1 MKMNVESR
9 WSEKLLAL
17 LLLVI
22 FCALQ
27 LAATSAIAQDDESP
41 QPYAFEITELNEG
54 LGEAEMTPRLETPRA
69 ALESFLSAI
78 DSNEPTSAAHV
89 LNMNAIPAEEQADLA
104 PELAMM
110 LAYVIYRHD
119 LISWRDVPDTPDARV
134 LPNVQSSVA
143 PYSRR
148 SIELGEI
155 MLDGRPVSISL
166 HRYSVE
172 GEDPQWLF
180 SPTVVERIPRLYGA
194 MSQGWL
200 AEWVSLRQRIETVGR
215 PSLWEWSIVGG
226 VSLASAVAWLG
237 VFAAARLV
245 SRRLSRRWGRWFSA
259 TAVPLATLVAALIFR
274 IGTVHMVVL
283 TGPVASNLDAGSEIV
298 LLAAGAW
305 LSVRLLAA
313 LTLWLSETFV
323 VPLASEDPENRRTK
337 TNVYIVRRL
346 GLVLVA
352 ILAIG
357 YLLVRSGAFDT
368 FGLSLLASAGVLGV
382 LLAIAAQPLLGNMVA
397 GLQIA
402 LSDPVRI
409 GDVVIYDDHWGTV
422 EDISFAHTVIRTAKE
437 TRLIVPHSEFL
448 SRAFENWSKEGEP
461 VRRIVKIAADYRID
475 VDLVRR
481 KVGEIVQDDPR
492 LAEPPLVEM
501 VETDGD
507 ALVLWIWIMGTNA
520 FTSWYLHNEVRENLI
535 AFLRD
540 HEEGIFLPRQRHLL
554 FDKAAS
560 DFASPLPETGPKA
573 SPAENQGSGRIG
585 ERA

>member
-1 MKMNVESR
+1 MLAAGVGLHLTAARATDMTWNVAAR
-9 WSEKLLAL
+9 WGERLSAL
-17 LLLVI
+17 LLLAA

-27 LAATSAIAQDDESP
+27 LAATNAVAQEQDSP

-54 LGEAEMTPRLETPRA
+54 LVDAKMTPRLDTPRA
-69 ALESFLSAI
+69 ALESFLAAI
-78 DSNEPTSAAHV
+78 DAHDPASAAHV
-89 LNMNAIPAEEQADLA
+89 LNMNAVPADEQAQRA
-104 PELAMM
+104 PDLAMM
-110 LAYVIYRHD
+110 LAYVIHRHD
-119 LISWRDVPDTPDARV
+119 LISWRDIPDTPDARV
-134 LPNVQSSVA
+134 LPDMQSSVG

-155 MLDGRPVSISL
+155 MLNARPVSISL
-166 HRYSVE
+166 HRYSVD
-172 GEDPQWLF
+172 GEEPKWLF
-180 SPTVVERIPRLYGA
+180 SPSVVERIPQLFGA
-194 MSQGWL
+194 IRQGWL
-200 AEWVSLRQRIETVGR
+200 GDWVSLRQRLDTLGR

-226 VSLASAVAWLG
+226 VTVASAAAWLA

-259 TAVPLATLVAALIFR
+259 TAIPLATLVAALIFR
-274 IGTVHMVVL
+274 IGVVHLVVL
-283 TGPVASNLDAGSEIV
+283 TGPVASHLDVGSEIV

-305 LSVRLLAA
+305 LVLRLLAA

-323 VPLASEDPENRRTK
+323 VPLTSEDPENRRTK

-357 YLLVRSGAFDT
+357 YLLLSLGAFDT

-382 LLAIAAQPLLGNMVA
+382 VLAIAAQPLLGNMVA

-409 GDVVIYDDHWGTV
+409 GDVVVYNDHWGTV

-481 KVGEIVQDDPR
+481 KIGEIVQDDPR
-492 LAEPPLVEM
+492 LAEPPLIEM
-501 VETDGD
+501 VETEGD
-507 ALVLWIWIMGTNA
+507 AVILWIWLMGTTA
-520 FTSWYLHNEVRENLI
+520 FTSWYLHNEVREKLI

-540 HEEGIFLPRQRHLL
+540 HEEGLFLPRQRHLL
-554 FDKAAS
+554 VDKTAS
-560 DFASPLPETGPKA
+560 DFSTPPSKTV
-573 SPAENQGSGRIG
+573 
-585 ERA
+585 